1 MSARKHV
8 AGLSLLFTQLL
19 LNSRNNFAGRQAE
32 GLSKSQYRAERRT
45 FLGPFQSG
53 NVTSL
58 GPGIQ
63 GERFLRQ
70 AVPKPKLP

>member
-1 MSARKHV
+1 MSGRQNV
-8 AGLSLLFTQLL
+8 ALLSFLFAQLLF
-19 LNSRNNFAGRQAE
+19 NSRNYFTGRQAE